1 MIHDISRQ
9 INLNDIINRMQRVLR
24 DAMGLV
30 AIGLHAQE
38 GIKVQMLTLPDV
50 TMQQQYDSTN
60 HWTDEEAKDA
70 WKNWILR
77 NGFRDIAEALSWL
90 LEEAQFV
97 LAYWELAVLQRS
109 KPLRGGDW
117 NEIIV
122 HRKEQ
127 FHRRTLPQKFEFLEE
142 KYSFTLD
149 SNLVKQV
156 LSINACRNCLTH
168 RQGIVSQLDID
179 QSGNLT
185 LEWSALVLLERVDG
199 QEQEINPPYDVK
211 AGAEIYADTRRKKK
225 SFALNERVFVSADEF
240 SQLCFTLYT
249 LAVICVKEL
258 ETNGKDRGIKFTNN
272 AV

>member
-1 MIHDISRQ
+1 
-9 INLNDIINRMQRVLR
+9 MQRVLR

-30 AIGLHAQE
+30 AIGLNAQE
-38 GIKVQMLTLPDV
+38 GINVHMLTLPDV
-50 TMQQQYDSTN
+50 TMQHQFDASN
-60 HWTDEEAKDA
+60 HWTDDDAKDA

-90 LEEAQFV
+90 LEEVQFV
-97 LAYWELAVLQRS
+97 LAYWELASLQKS
-109 KPLRGGDW
+109 KPLRGSDW

-122 HRKEQ
+122 HSKKQ

-149 SNLVKQV
+149 ADLVKQV
-156 LSINACRNCLTH
+156 LSINACRNCFTH
-168 RQGIVSQLDID
+168 RQGIVSQHDVD
-179 QSGNLT
+179 QSGNLV
-185 LEWSALVLLERVDG
+185 LEWSALVLIARADG
-199 QEQEINPPYDVK
+199 QEQEINPPCDVK
-211 AGAEIYADTRRKKK
+211 AGTEIYAETRRKRK
-225 SFALNERVFVSADEF
+225 SFALSERVFVSADEF

-249 LAVICVKEL
+249 LAVTCAKKL